1 MYWAVVFSGHPK
13 AIWFATL
20 TLPAIA
26 LSGWAILRV
35 RAFRRLT
42 SSPADVTHWKTFRK
56 FLWIDSAIE
65 WALVG
70 VGTFLLSRYGR
81 YDLIPQLFGVIIGL
95 HFLPLAK
102 IFHLPRYY
110 WVGGIMIVGE
120 AFSLLTP
127 RGDFRNIIGCMSIG
141 MTLWVTGVI
150 ILFELWGLPGIS
162 AFGSN
167 VATTLPAAK

>member
-1 MYWAVVFSGHPK
+1 VARWK
-13 AIWFATL
+13 
-20 TLPAIA
+20 
-26 LSGWAILRV
+26 
-35 RAFRRLT
+35 AFRR
-42 SSPADVTHWKTFRK
+42 

-65 WALVG
+65 WALVAA
-70 VGTFLLSRYGR
+70 GTFLLSRYGR

-120 AFSLLTP
+120 ACSLLAP
-127 RGDFRNIIGCMSIG
+127 RGDLRNIIGCMSIG

-150 ILFELWGLPGIS
+150 ILFGLWGLSGIPAFDGS
-162 AFGSN
+162 A
-167 VATTLPAAK
+167 ATTLPAAK